1 MYTQKKLDTQCLSWY
16 TTTMNT
22 ILGLTCISEELKDK
36 DKKKYSFRTMT
47 RKRFNDLCNTEDR
60 NEALNQLS
68 ERILH
73 NCCVTSDILNHCAKS
88 DIGHYRLS
96 SALFPLVTD
105 QTLKISLEDLPDI
118 KAIKQELR
126 QVGIIAKTLGIS
138 MGSHPD
144 QFCVLASLNQ
154 DAVRRTIIELN
165 FQAKI
170 FDMIGL
176 PQDHTAPMNIHV
188 NASPTP
194 IIGVEMMIS
203 PEQIHQLRI
212 KQLAERFYANLQ
224 ECDEG
229 VRNRL
234 TIENEDKSFFNVDNC
249 IQFSEY
255 LFEKYQYNLPICHDN
270 LHDNC
275 NPSEE
280 KNIVRNAE
288 RCAYTWVNQGE
299 GDNNFISPVFHWSF
313 GKPEKPRAHA
323 DYAPPHNSYPPVIA
337 IDPNYP
343 AKFEVE
349 LKGKD
354 KAIRLLQKQ
363 MQGSI

>member
-1 MYTQKKLDTQCLSWY
+1 MTI
-16 TTTMNT
+16 TTSTAILTHMTT

-36 DKKKYSFRTMT
+36 DKKKYSFQTMT
-47 RKRFNDLCNTEDR
+47 RKRFNDLCNSEGRD
-60 NEALNQLS
+60 EAIQQLS
-68 ERILH
+68 DRILH
-73 NCCVTSDILNHCAKS
+73 NVVVTQHILHHCFKS

-96 SALFPLVTD
+96 SNLCPLVTD
-105 QTLKISLEDLPDI
+105 ETLEIDFEELPDI
-118 KAIKQELR
+118 EAIKQELR
-126 QVGIIAKTLGIS
+126 HIGILAKTLNIS

-176 PQDHTAPMNIHV
+176 PRDHTAPMNIHV

-194 IIGVEMMIS
+194 ITGVEMMIT
-203 PEQIHQLRI
+203 PEQIHQLRV

-255 LFEKYQYNLPICHDN
+255 LFEKYQYNLPVVYDN
-270 LHDNC
+270 LHDFC
-275 NPSEE
+275 NPSE
-280 KNIVRNAE
+280 VRSVLFQAE
-288 RCAYTWVNQGE
+288 RCAYTWVNQDDGKE
-299 GDNNFISPVFHWSF
+299 NFITPIFHWSE

-323 DYAPPHNSYPPVIA
+323 DYISLGNFPPYIA
-337 IDPNYP
+337 IEPDKP
-343 AKFEVE
+343 AKWEIEV
-349 LKGKD
+349 KAKC
-354 KAIRLLQKQ
+354 KAIKLLQEQ
-363 MQGSI
+363 MAGAI

>member
-1 MYTQKKLDTQCLSWY
+1 MT
-16 TTTMNT
+16 T
-22 ILGLTCISEELKDK
+22 ILGLTCISEELKDQ

-47 RKRFNDLCNTEDR
+47 RKRFNDLCNSESRD
-60 NEALNQLS
+60 EAIQQLS

-73 NCCVTSDILNHCAKS
+73 NVIVTQYIVNHCARS

-105 QTLKISLEDLPDI
+105 QTLKISLEDLPNTET
-118 KAIKQELR
+118 IKQELR
-126 QVGIIAKTLGIS
+126 QIGIIAKTLGIS

-194 IIGVEMMIS
+194 IVGVEMMIS
-203 PEQIHQLRI
+203 PEQIHQVKI

-280 KNIVRNAE
+280 RNIVRNAE

-323 DYAPPHNSYPPVIA
+323 DYAPPHNSCPPVIA

-354 KAIRLLQKQ
+354 KAIKLLRDAMSK
-363 MQGSI
+363 S

>member
-1 MYTQKKLDTQCLSWY
+1 MT
-16 TTTMNT
+16 T
-22 ILGLTCISEELKDK
+22 ILGLTCISEELKDQ

-47 RKRFNDLCNTEDR
+47 RKRFNDLCNTEGR

-73 NCCVTSDILNHCAKS
+73 NIIVTQHILNHCAKS

-105 QTLKISLEDLPDI
+105 QTLKISLEDLPDVEV
-118 KAIKQELR
+118 IKQELR
-126 QVGIIAKTLGIS
+126 QIGILAKTLGIS

-144 QFCVLASLNQ
+144 QFNVLASLN
-154 DAVRRTIIELN
+154 DSAVKRTIAELN
-165 FQAKI
+165 FQSSI

-176 PQDHTAPMNIHV
+176 PRDHTAPMNIHV

-194 IIGVEMMIS
+194 IEGVEMMITND
-203 PEQIHQLRI
+203 QIHQLRI

-249 IQFSEY
+249 ILFSEY
-255 LFEKYQYNLPICHDN
+255 ISKKYEYNLPICFDN
-270 LHDNC
+270 LHHIC
-275 NPSEE
+275 NPSQEE
-280 KNIVRNAE
+280 NIQLQAE
-288 RCAYTWVNQGE
+288 RCAYTWAE
-299 GDNNFISPVFHWSF
+299 ECSPVFHWSE
-313 GKPEKPRAHA
+313 GRPEKPRAHA
-323 DYAPPHNSYPPVIA
+323 EYFAIGNFPPNASVRSDQPI
-337 IDPNYP
+337 
-343 AKFEVE
+343 KWECEV
-349 LKGKD
+349 KQKD
-354 KAIRLLQKQ
+354 KAIKLLRNT
-363 MQGSI
+363 IPR